1 MVFCGKKLLKGRFA
15 RSDPIKTLR
24 DYLNLSS
31 FFTFIEATSPQLVQ
45 IDNIS
50 GELEKIETE
59 STGLTFA

>member
-50 GELEKIETE
+50 GELEKN
-59 STGLTFA
+59 